1 MRVPLDRNLPASTT
15 ALGDWYATYLIVHRQ
30 HWVLCCAEKTFL
42 PVVITAR
49 DTARLVP
56 RLRDGLEHLFQR
68 IGIPPSLLATELQE
82 MESVAIAKT
91 ASRVVLGVMNE
102 YVWALQCRT
111 PQTGSG
117 PSASPEELSLWL
129 AETPVGPLAMKNPI
143 EATQAAMIPRDHPVR
158 R

>member
-1 MRVPLDRNLPASTT
+1 V
-15 ALGDWYATYLIVHRQ
+15 LGDWYATYLIVHRQ

-56 RLRDGLEHLFQR
+56 RLRDGLEHLFPQM
-68 IGIPPSLLATELQE
+68 GIPSALLATELQE

-102 YVWALQCRT
+102 YAWALQCRA
-111 PQTGSG
+111 PPTGSG
-117 PSASPEELSLWL
+117 PPAAPEELSLWL
-129 AETPVGPLAMKNPI
+129 AETPVGPLAMKNPM
-143 EATQAAMIPRDHPVR
+143 EATRGALSPWDHPVNR
-158 R
+158 